1 MGINLLAT
9 DVVSGFLQ
17 LRLDK
22 SGQGY
27 LFVETA
33 GNPVILK
40 H

>member
-1 MGINLLAT
+1 MGINLLAIV
-9 DVVSGFLQ
+9 VVSGFLQ

-27 LFVETA
+27 LFVGNA
-33 GNPVILK
+33 GNLVILK